1 MQHLSLSQP
10 GIANLKLHIEI
21 VTPAPPGTLH
31 GNRITALRWQQ
42 FLLRLNFQSTV
53 TERWSGKSCDVL
65 IALHGLRSYD
75 SIQCFKKA
83 HSDHPII
90 LIMTGTDIY
99 RDLKNSKKVIQS
111 MEMADAIVVLQP
123 EAIDSLPKQFHHKVR
138 VIYQSVKKLSRKVP
152 PKRHFL
158 ASIIGHLRAEKDP
171 LCAAESL
178 RLLPQDSKIQL
189 VQLGKAMSPEFKKQA
204 ISIEKNIDRYRWLG
218 QLSHSKTLQWL
229 SRSHVMVISS
239 IMEGGAHVVSEA
251 IAIGIPVIASD
262 IPGNRGLLGNSYPAY
277 YPAGDQIALSKL
289 LTKSETNPVFYQKLC
304 KAIAGRQK
312 ITKPELEQKSIQ
324 KLIKS
329 LVK

>member
-1 MQHLSLSQP
+1 
-10 GIANLKLHIEI
+10 LKPRIEI

-31 GNRITALRWQQ
+31 GNRITALRWHK
-42 FLLRLNFQSTV
+42 FLSRLNYQSTI
-53 TERWSGKSCDVL
+53 TEQWSGKSCDAL

-75 SIQCFKKA
+75 SIQRFKKA
-83 HSDHPII
+83 HPDHPVV

-99 RDLKNSKKVIQS
+99 RDLKVSTKVIKS

-123 EAIDSLPKQFHHKVR
+123 DAIESLPKKFHHKVQ
-138 VIYQSVKKLSRKVP
+138 VIYQSVKGITRKAS

-171 LCAAESL
+171 FCAAHCLS
-178 RLLPQDSKIQL
+178 LLPSNSKIQL
-189 VQLGKAMSPEFKKQA
+189 VQLGKAMSPDFKKQA
-204 ISIEKNIDRYRWLG
+204 ISIEKNMMRYRWLG
-218 QLSHSKTLQWL
+218 QLSHSQTLQWL
-229 SRSHVMVISS
+229 SRSHVMIISS

-262 IPGNRGLLGNSYPAY
+262 IPGNRGLLGDAYPAY
-277 YPAGDQIALSKL
+277 YPVGDKAALSKL
-289 LTKSETNPVFYQKLC
+289 LTRAETNPVFYQKLC

-324 KLIKS
+324 RLMKTLLSSRIS
-329 LVK
+329 H

>member
-1 MQHLSLSQP
+1 
-10 GIANLKLHIEI
+10 LKPRVEI

-31 GNRITALRWQQ
+31 GNRITALRWHR
-42 FLLRLNFQSTV
+42 FLSRLNYQSTV
-53 TERWSGKSCDVL
+53 TEQWSGKSCDVL

-75 SIQCFKKA
+75 SIKGFKKT
-83 HSDHPII
+83 HPECPVV

-111 MEMADAIVVLQP
+111 MEMADVIVTLQP
-123 EAIDSLPKQFHHKVR
+123 EAIASLPKQFHPKVR
-138 VIYQSVKKLSRKVP
+138 VIYQSVKSISRKSP

-158 ASIIGHLRAEKDP
+158 ASIIGHLRAEKNP
-171 LCAAESL
+171 FCAAQSL
-178 RLLPQDSKIQL
+178 RLLPPDSKIQL
-189 VQLGKAMSPEFKKQA
+189 IQLGQAMSSDFKKEA
-204 ISIEKNIDRYRWLG
+204 ISLDKNIERYQWLG
-218 QLSHSKTLQWL
+218 QLSHTKTMQWL
-229 SRSHVMVISS
+229 ARSHVMIISS

-262 IPGNRGLLGNSYPAY
+262 IPGNRGLLGSNYPAY
-277 YPAGDQIALSKL
+277 YPVGDQVALSKL
-289 LTKSETNPVFYQKLC
+289 LIKAEMNPVFYQKLC

-312 ITKPELEQKSIQ
+312 ITKPELEQESIQ